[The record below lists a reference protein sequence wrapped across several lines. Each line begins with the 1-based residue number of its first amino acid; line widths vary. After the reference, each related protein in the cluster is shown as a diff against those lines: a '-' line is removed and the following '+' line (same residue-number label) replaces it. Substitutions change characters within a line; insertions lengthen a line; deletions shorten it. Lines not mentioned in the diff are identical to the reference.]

1 MKSYLPFSPSNSL
14 IRECHLS
21 ENKTHM
27 SQLKLTSQKGKVLIK
42 AKRIFAVSLILRSD
56 LSSGHLRRDLSSGH
70 LRRDLSS
77 GHLRR
82 DLSSGLKP
90 LMG

>member
-1 MKSYLPFSPSNSL
+1 
-14 IRECHLS
+14 
-21 ENKTHM
+21 M

-42 AKRIFAVSLILRSD
+42 AKRIFAVSLIILRS
-56 LSSGHLRRDLSSGH
+56 
-70 LRRDLSS
+70 DLSS

-90 LMG
+90 LMGYNMVLRAGYNREGMRGKEN